1 MTEDGTGP
9 SAPPDERPPWL
20 AVIDMQR
27 VFADPGSEW
36 LAPRFAE
43 IISPVRALADA
54 FRPQVTF
61 TRFIAPEIPEGAW
74 RRYYEQWPFALQ
86 PPGAP
91 IYQLADQFAGEPGP
105 TLDRDTFSKWT
116 PELWS
121 MVGAGGRLLLA
132 GVSTDCRAP
141 GDASEDEGPE
151 IGVAEALRDGVADRR
166 PVSLGARGV
175 GPGDGV
181 RRHGAESAHGF
192 PAPLFGYR
200 APARGGSG
208 FAAEIAR
215 TGALPPRGAALP
227 DRGIENEPGAERGGP
242 QLAGFGP
249 FQRLAAFQAE
259 RLAISVLGPAVRLQV
274 RGDRAQ
280 RPAAQVADHLRI
292 IGDHDLAD
300 RRVTGSA
307 VRQCPDDRPHSAAG
321 RPACPGPAGGSPRRC
336 KADQFGG
343 HHRPPG
349 AN

>member
-132 GVSTDCRAP
+132 GVSTDCCVLSTAVAAA
-141 GDASEDEGPE
+141 DAGVFVQVVSDACAGINDESH
-151 IGVAEALRDGVADRR
+151 AQALAVLRLYSPLIEVVSVAD
-166 PVSLGARGV
+166 VL
-175 GPGDGV
+175 
-181 RRHGAESAHGF
+181 E
-192 PAPLFGYR
+192 PA
-200 APARGGSG
+200 
-208 FAAEIAR
+208 
-215 TGALPPRGAALP
+215 
-227 DRGIENEPGAERGGP
+227 
-242 QLAGFGP
+242 
-249 FQRLAAFQAE
+249 
-259 RLAISVLGPAVRLQV
+259 
-274 RGDRAQ
+274 
-280 RPAAQVADHLRI
+280 
-292 IGDHDLAD
+292 
-300 RRVTGSA
+300 
-307 VRQCPDDRPHSAAG
+307 
-321 RPACPGPAGGSPRRC
+321 
-336 KADQFGG
+336 
-343 HHRPPG
+343 
-349 AN
+349 